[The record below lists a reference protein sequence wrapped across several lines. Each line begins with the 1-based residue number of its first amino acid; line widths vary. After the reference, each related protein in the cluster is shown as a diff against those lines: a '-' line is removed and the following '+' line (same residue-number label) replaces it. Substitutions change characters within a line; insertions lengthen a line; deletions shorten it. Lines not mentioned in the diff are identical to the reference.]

1 MEELK
6 MLMQTIL
13 ITTMLLTN
21 CNSIWAI
28 EKNINKE
35 HNMQVEFD
43 STSINYTRKGTGETV
58 LLFIHGWCINSTYW
72 EKQQEYFSSK
82 YETIALDLPGFGKS
96 IAIRENWT
104 IEEYSKDIIR
114 FINHLELKNVI
125 LIGHSMAGEIVLETA
140 LTNHPSIKGI
150 IGIDNFKM
158 IDVQFTAEQI
168 EQMNGFMKML
178 ENDFA
183 NMAPAYA
190 ERFLLSPATDES
202 VAKRIKSDFA
212 NADAKI
218 GFLSFSN
225 YVAYTLNESDKLRNL
240 NYKLHLLNSNYTPT
254 NIQGL
259 EKNCK
264 NSFEVYEMQASSHY
278 PMIENH
284 IEFNRQLQ
292 KIINQI

>member
-1 MEELK
+1 
-6 MLMQTIL
+6 MQL
-13 ITTMLLTN
+13 SKSFLVITTMLLINSLLWSKENNLNNPYASKVNLNETN
-21 CNSIWAI
+21 I
-28 EKNINKE
+28 
-35 HNMQVEFD
+35 F
-43 STSINYTRKGTGETV
+43 YTTKGSGDTT
-58 LLFIHGWCINSTYW
+58 LLFIHGWCINSSYW
-72 EKQQEYFSSK
+72 EGQQDYFSSK
-82 YETIALDLPGFGKS
+82 YKTIALDLPGFGES
-96 IAIRENWT
+96 TAIRENWT

-114 FINHLELKNVI
+114 FMNHLELKNVI

-150 IGIDNFKM
+150 IGVDNFKM

-168 EQMNGFMKML
+168 EQMNGFMKMI

-183 NMAPAYA
+183 NMAPDYA

-212 NADAKI
+212 NADPKI
-218 GFLSFSN
+218 GFLSLSN

-240 NYKLHLLNSNYTPT
+240 DYKLYLLNGNYTPT

-259 EKNCK
+259 ERNCK
-264 NSFEVYEMQASSHY
+264 NSFDLYEMQASSHY
-278 PMIENH
+278 PMIENS

-292 KIINQI
+292 KIIDQI